1 MSEGDGQDNIPAML
15 SGAVIVKEEEKEEE
29 EDTIPPMPPGT
40 FIKEEVNVPPMPFGA
55 FVKQEVVV
63 NEDDCLEDRRKR
75 RRSDQCTEPESW

>member
-15 SGAVIVKEEEKEEE
+15 SGAATVKEE

-75 RRSDQCTEPESW
+75 RRSD